1 MTTILI
7 VEDEHLLREGVQEVL
22 EIHGYQVIGAGDG
35 IEALQWLAETPVD
48 LVITDIVMP
57 RMDGVDFVAKLRE
70 AQPNL
75 PVLVISGSGVAVTQ
89 RYGLASIDVPGAND
103 SLYKP
108 FKNAD
113 LLAKVQRLVGA

>member
-35 IEALQWLAETPVD
+35 IEALQWLAETAVD

-70 AQPNL
+70 LQPTL

-89 RYGLASIDVPGAND
+89 RYGLASIEVPGAND